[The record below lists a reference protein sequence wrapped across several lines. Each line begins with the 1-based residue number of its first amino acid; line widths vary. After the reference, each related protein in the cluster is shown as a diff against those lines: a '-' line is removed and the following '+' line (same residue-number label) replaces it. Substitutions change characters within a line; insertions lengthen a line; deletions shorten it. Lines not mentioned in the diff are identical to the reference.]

1 MTDLH
6 LFYTDKEH
14 DCCVFDNLNDLQE
27 YKVSWIAKNPNT
39 SFDVQIIRAKLNK
52 TPPED
57 TLKVWFVY
65 SEDDF
70 GGDENIKI
78 FYDREDAKKYK
89 LEWMVKTE
97 GKLDI
102 CISSR
107 NVQSDYSLNDEMV
120 AKFIRDRSS
129 KP

>member
-27 YKVSWIAKNPNT
+27 YKVAWIAKNPNT
-39 SFDVQIIRAKLNK
+39 PYDVQIIRAKLNK

-78 FYDREDAKKYK
+78 FYNREDAKKYK

-102 CISSR
+102 CIDSR

-120 AKFIRDRSS
+120 AKFIRNKSQ
-129 KP
+129 K